1 MSKRVDEQ
9 HSGKGQRRSE
19 CCDKGAWGDPRRPTW
34 IEALQDDVFATADMT
49 AGADTEVKAVN
60 GRDKDPVQNGG
71 LVEMKE
77 GLGGARQRADGV
89 TSGDPS
95 AKDFTASG
103 MLNIDNYIYDG
114 NGTDNEEGSPLT
126 TRGGAVV
133 TGPAGR
139 KAAEGTVQGVKGE
152 MMRWCGGCNIAKA
165 RSAFSKQQWLKAD
178 GWTRET
184 GRQCQNCLKAGGGHN
199 EREDV
204 SGNGVTTAVRRPG
217 LRKRTQHTQMTEDTC
232 ELRSLEQVLCPSS
245 CRCSNAIPAAAHAKH
260 GEPGGAENKVVVVNG
275 EGVSESMLGVVATGV
290 IEEGEIM
297 TCFGSS
303 ATVQDGKEGQELVQI
318 MSQLSEETGG
328 GCQYTCS
335 HNLCGQGFSA
345 SKYG

>member
-139 KAAEGTVQGVKGE
+139 QP
-152 MMRWCGGCNIAKA
+152 RNAK
-165 RSAFSKQQWLKAD
+165 RAF
-178 GWTRET
+178 
-184 GRQCQNCLKAGGGHN
+184 
-199 EREDV
+199 
-204 SGNGVTTAVRRPG
+204 P
-217 LRKRTQHTQMTEDTC
+217 
-232 ELRSLEQVLCPSS
+232 
-245 CRCSNAIPAAAHAKH
+245 
-260 GEPGGAENKVVVVNG
+260 
-275 EGVSESMLGVVATGV
+275 
-290 IEEGEIM
+290 
-297 TCFGSS
+297 
-303 ATVQDGKEGQELVQI
+303 
-318 MSQLSEETGG
+318 
-328 GCQYTCS
+328 
-335 HNLCGQGFSA
+335 
-345 SKYG
+345 